1 MSGEAAP
8 RSLAGLL
15 FLAKGAGLVLFGT
28 AVGNGLRYVF
38 QILIARRLGSER
50 FGLFIL
56 GLTVFTTAE
65 ILALLGLSQ
74 GVVRFVS
81 LFLGQ
86 ESPGRIK
93 GIVLQASRAVIGTG
107 IAVGAGLLLLSKPLA
122 FGVFGQPSLAPVI
135 RAFAV
140 IIPFSALGTI
150 LLFSFQGLRVLEN
163 KIVIGELAEPALR
176 IVSLPIVFALGGG
189 LQGIVLSYG
198 LVTLLILALAGF
210 ALGRTFPAFYQKQ
223 CRPVYEGRRL
233 FHFSWPLL
241 FSQFLGQLL
250 LAAATFL
257 LGAMGAPEDV
267 GVFGAALRTS
277 LIASLVLASLQAVF
291 APLAADLDSR
301 KEHGDLADLFKL
313 ASKWAFSPTLPIC
326 LLFMLLAEPICRL
339 FGAPFVRGAG
349 ALAVLSAGWLV
360 HSALG
365 LSGTLLVM
373 SGRSRLFLAD
383 MGLLVV
389 LNVALCAFL
398 IPSAGVLGAAQA
410 TALSIVLVDLIMLVQ
425 VYRLLRIHPYRKD
438 FLKPIA
444 AGAASLAATWF
455 ITERFFRGIQG
466 VLPLIILC
474 AFCIMIYVIV
484 LAALKFSPEEKLV
497 LKRAWDKARGSR
509 LPS

>member
-1 MSGEAAP
+1 MSDEAAP
-8 RSLAGLL
+8 RSRAGLL

-28 AVGNGLRYVF
+28 AVGNGLRYIFHV
-38 QILIARRLGSER
+38 LIARRLGTER

-56 GLTVFTTAE
+56 GLTIFTTAE

-74 GVVRFVS
+74 GIVRFVS

-86 ESPGRIK
+86 ENPGRIK
-93 GIVLQASRAVIGTG
+93 GIVLQASRAVVGTG
-107 IAVGAGLLLLSKPLA
+107 IAVGAALLLLAKPLA
-122 FGVFGQPSLAPVI
+122 FELFGQPDLAPVI

-150 LLFSFQGLRVLEN
+150 LLFSFQGLRVLEY
-163 KIVIGELAEPALR
+163 KIVIGELAEPTLR
-176 IVSLPIVFALGGG
+176 IVSVPIVFALGAG

-210 ALGRTFPAFYQKQ
+210 ALGRAFPPLFQAR
-223 CRPVYEGRRL
+223 CPPAYEGRRL
-233 FHFSWPLL
+233 FQFSWPLL

-250 LAAATFL
+250 LATATFL
-257 LGAMGAPEDV
+257 LGIMGAPEDV
-267 GVFGAALRTS
+267 GVYGAALRTS
-277 LIASLVLASLQAVF
+277 LIASLVLSSLQAVF

-301 KEHGDLADLFKL
+301 KEHGNLGNLFKL
-313 ASKWAFSPTLPIC
+313 ASKWALSPTLPIC

-389 LNVALCAFL
+389 LNGALCAFL
-398 IPSAGVLGAAQA
+398 IPRAGVLGAAQA
-410 TALSIVLVDLIMLVQ
+410 TAFSVVLVDILMLVQ
-425 VYRLLRIHPYRKD
+425 VYQLMRIHPFRND

-444 AGAASLAATWF
+444 AVAAAVATTWL
-455 ITERFFRGIQG
+455 TAERVFRGIQG
-466 VLPLIILC
+466 ILPLMILC
-474 AFCIMIYVIV
+474 ALCIMIYVLI
-484 LAALKFSPEEKLV
+484 LAALKFSPEERLV